1 MRSVLARVK
10 RQVVARLRR
19 AVAPVEDYYTGWH
32 SPQLLR
38 MGRGS
43 YGRPRVIAYRPD
55 LADPVTVGNF
65 CSIAAGTR
73 FFLDGN
79 HRIDFLTT
87 SHLNELGGDGPP
99 GHNAGRGPIT
109 IGHDVWIGRDATIL
123 SGVTIGTG
131 AVVGACAVVA
141 RDVRPYAIVVGNP
154 AQEARRRFSDADCET
169 LLASRWWEWPNEQI
183 VAAREDLWSG
193 DVGRFAERW
202 LQSSAPAPG
211 GPC

>member
-1 MRSVLARVK
+1 MAGVLARFK
-10 RQVVARLRR
+10 ARVVARLRR

-32 SPQLLR
+32 SPQLLS

-65 CSIAAGTR
+65 CSIAEGSR
-73 FFLDGN
+73 FYLDGN

-87 SHLNELGGDGPP
+87 SHLSELGGQGPP

-109 IGHDVWIGRDATIL
+109 ISHDVWIGRDAVIL

-154 AQEARRRFSDADCET
+154 ANEVRRRFSDADCEL
-169 LLASRWWEWPNEQI
+169 LLASRWWEWPDEKI
-183 VAAREDLWSG
+183 VAARDDLWSG
-193 DVGRFAERW
+193 DVTRFADRW
-202 LQSSAPAPG
+202 LTSDAHPPR
-211 GPC
+211 